1 MRRTKDEEGERKKE
15 KKIKEKKERNKKS
28 KGCEENRQKETEA

>member
-15 KKIKEKKERNKKS
+15 KKKKEKKERNKKS